1 MPKLRRILTDSSVSL
16 LAVACMTACGGTLP
30 TGTPTSGWDLG
41 DAVVVADNLP
51 GGGLTSLASDGAF
64 LYFNIYNGPL
74 NKTPLAGGPLSV
86 ALGQPATFDNRY
98 EVQFD
103 GSGSI
108 YWTNGL
114 FGGGNPGRIIQTSL
128 ASQVDEW
135 TVSSLN
141 GPASL
146 AIVAGYLYFFNSYPA
161 AEIRRVSL
169 DGKVQQTVYTSTDTL
184 TGLTV
189 APNGDLYFGRWPN
202 QGSRWFISFLAS
214 GQTTPVDLAY
224 VDGKGI
230 EHTRLLDGVLYVVTH
245 ALRQFDTAEIYSV
258 NLSNQAISD
267 LVSPGKYGAISTQPQ
282 PWGFSV
288 DNDGM
293 YWATSSYQIFACYLD
308 GSHVTLVAYGTNF
321 LKQGTSMYWYNN
333 DRVLRRMT
341 LSHSQAAV
349 AASAGRK

>member
-1 MPKLRRILTDSSVSL
+1 VPKLRRALANSLVSL
-16 LAVACMTACGGTLP
+16 FAVACITACGTP
-30 TGTPTSGWDLG
+30 TTGTPTSGWDLG

-51 GGGLTSLASDGAF
+51 GGGLTSLASDGES
-64 LYFNIYNGPL
+64 LYFNMYNGPL

-98 EVQFD
+98 EIQFD

-128 ASQVDEW
+128 ASQLDEW
-135 TVSSLN
+135 TVSNLN

-146 AIVAGYLYFFNSYPA
+146 AVAAGYLYFFNSYPA
-161 AEIRRVSL
+161 HEIRRVSL
-169 DGKVQQTVYTSTDTL
+169 DGNVQETVYASADTL

-202 QGSRWFISFLAS
+202 QAARWFVSFLAS

-224 VDGKGI
+224 FDGKGI
-230 EHTRLLDGVLYVVTH
+230 DHTRLLNDVLYVDSP

-258 NLSNQAISD
+258 NLSNHAISD
-267 LVSPGKYGAISTQPQ
+267 VASPGLYGAISTQSQ

-293 YWATSSYQIFACYLD
+293 YWATSGYQIFACYLD

-321 LKQGTSMYWYNN
+321 LKRVTRCTGTTTIECF
-333 DRVLRRMT
+333 VE
-341 LSHSQAAV
+341 
-349 AASAGRK
+349 